1 CSFSVAFALPPPACM
16 LCHRTESDMDICG
29 PRLNLPCIS
38 AHRFCLVSSSGAA
51 FIFVCFV
58 CGERGATI
66 TCDGVGCDRC
76 FHLPCAMEGGCVTGY
91 FIAFCWEHC
100 PQQQELEAPEDTNC
114 LICTDPLE
122 GRTTYGTMV
131 CPVCKHAWFHR
142 ACIQVGAIPL
152 LRAQQPL
159 SSTRCPLCQNKKLFL
174 TEMLLMGIRIPV
186 RRASW
191 EDNNAYA
198 DLYQRHRSCNATEC
212 LCPEGREGAQ
222 PDGPW
227 RLFLC
232 RSCAAVGTH
241 RCCSNL
247 GNSHEATW
255 ECDSCAGLGTR
266 KYRSR
271 GQRRARAPY
280 ARPRRRSQDS
290 RPAAAR
296 AGRSPHRQ
304 AEPRLA
310 QGSRAR
316 GSRSRSTTRQRPSP
330 SSRGSRARQR
340 RSASRS
346 TWR

>member
-1 CSFSVAFALPPPACM
+1 M

-51 FIFVCFV
+51 FIFATHLSCHMPLICSLSLLFCSVCFV

-91 FIAFCWEHC
+91 FMPYRYPLYPSPHHQGRT
-100 PQQQELEAPEDTNC
+100 QQLEAPEDTNC

-142 ACIQVGAIPL
+142 ACIQGLAMRAGAL
-152 LRAQQPL
+152 CLQ
-159 SSTRCPLCQNKKLFL
+159 CPLCQNKKLFL

-222 PDGPW
+222 PW

-247 GNSHEATW
+247 GNSHEH
-255 ECDSCAGLGTR
+255 C
-266 KYRSR
+266 
-271 GQRRARAPY
+271 Q
-280 ARPRRRSQDS
+280 
-290 RPAAAR
+290 
-296 AGRSPHRQ
+296 
-304 AEPRLA
+304 
-310 QGSRAR
+310 
-316 GSRSRSTTRQRPSP
+316 P
-330 SSRGSRARQR
+330 SSIGTHSGTSGTGVQQPQQQHTGAI
-340 RSASRS
+340 S
-346 TWR
+346 TMPRVPSV